1 MIKKSAVILSG
12 GKNTR
17 MNYKT
22 KAFLE
27 FRGNTFIER
36 TLDAISDYEQK
47 IISCNDVEK
56 YKKFEDMALLVLDK
70 FKEIGPIGGIYSSLK
85 ESEFQ
90 YSLVIASDMPFLNKE
105 VLNYLGNYEF
115 NNDALIPI
123 VDGKIQ
129 PLCGIY
135 KKDILSV
142 IEKMI
147 NKKDYRLKNL
157 LFNIDT
163 KYININ
169 DKDNFSNINTV
180 EEYEKLI
187 RRDGE

>member
-27 FRGNTFIER
+27 FKGNTFIER
-36 TLDAISDYEQK
+36 TLDAISDYEEK

-56 YKKFEDMALLVLDK
+56 YKDFKDRASIILDD

-85 ESEFQ
+85 ESKFP
-90 YSLVIASDMPFLNKE
+90 YSLVIASDMPFLNKS
-105 VLNYLGNYEF
+105 VLNYLGEYNF
-115 NNDALIPI
+115 DNDALIPV
-123 VDGKIQ
+123 VDGHIQ

-135 KKDILSV
+135 KKDILSI

-147 NKKDYRLKNL
+147 SEKDYRIKNL
-157 LFNIDT
+157 LHVIDA

-169 DKDNFSNINTV
+169 EKDNFLNINTV
-180 EEYEKLI
+180 EEYEELI
-187 RRDGE
+187 RKDGE

>member
-56 YKKFEDMALLVLDK
+56 YKEFEDMALLVLDK

-115 NNDALIPI
+115 YNDALIPI

-157 LFNIDT
+157 LLNIDT
-163 KYININ
+163 KYINIS

-187 RRDGE
+187 RKDGE

>member
-105 VLNYLGNYEF
+105 VLNHLGNYAF

>member
-27 FRGNTFIER
+27 YKGNTFIER
-36 TLDAISDYEQK
+36 TLDAISDYEEK

-56 YKKFEDMALLVLDK
+56 YKEFKDKALIVLDH

-85 ESEFQ
+85 ESKFK
-90 YSLVIASDMPFLNKE
+90 YSLVIASDMPFLNKK
-105 VLNYLGNYEF
+105 VLNYLGEYEF
-115 NNDALIPI
+115 DNDALIPV
-123 VDGKIQ
+123 VDGRIQ

-135 KKDILSV
+135 KKDILNI

-147 NKKDYRLKNL
+147 SQKDYRIKNL
-157 LFNIDT
+157 LCHIAT
-163 KYININ
+163 KYINISE
-169 DKDNFSNINTV
+169 KDNFSNINTV
-180 EEYEKLI
+180 EEYQELI

>member
-56 YKKFEDMALLVLDK
+56 YKEFKDRALLVLDK

-123 VDGKIQ
+123 VDGKMQ

-157 LFNIDT
+157 LLNIDT

-187 RRDGE
+187 RKDGE

>member
-27 FRGNTFIER
+27 FKGNTFIER
-36 TLDAISDYEQK
+36 TLDVISDYEEK
-47 IISCNDVEK
+47 IISCNDIEK
-56 YKKFEDMALLVLDK
+56 YKDFKDRASIVLDQ

-85 ESEFQ
+85 VSKFS
-90 YSLVIASDMPFLNKE
+90 YSLVIASDMPFLNKN
-105 VLNYLGNYEF
+105 VLNYLGEYDF
-115 NNDALIPI
+115 DNDALIPV
-123 VDGKIQ
+123 VDGRIQ

-135 KKDILSV
+135 KKDILST

-147 NKKDYRLKNL
+147 NEKDYRLKSL
-157 LFNIDT
+157 LSNIDT
-163 KYININ
+163 KYINISE
-169 DKDNFSNINTV
+169 KENFSNINTV
-180 EEYEKLI
+180 EEYEELI

>member
-56 YKKFEDMALLVLDK
+56 YKEFEDMALLVLDK

-157 LFNIDT
+157 LLNIDT
-163 KYININ
+163 KYINIS

>member
-56 YKKFEDMALLVLDK
+56 YKEFEDMALLVLDK

-105 VLNYLGNYEF
+105 VLNHLGNYAF

>member
-56 YKKFEDMALLVLDK
+56 YKEFEDMALLVLDK

-157 LFNIDT
+157 LFSIDT

>member
-105 VLNYLGNYEF
+105 VLNQLGNYAF

>member
-27 FRGNTFIER
+27 FEGNTFIER
-36 TLDAISDYEQK
+36 TLNAISDYEQK

-56 YKKFEDMALLVLDK
+56 YKEFKDRALIVLDK

-105 VLNYLGNYEF
+105 VLNYLGNYDF
-115 NNDALIPI
+115 DNDALIPV

-135 KKDILSV
+135 KKDILST

-147 NKKDYRLKNL
+147 SKKDYRIKNL

-163 KYININ
+163 KYINIS

>member
-1 MIKKSAVILSG
+1 MIEKSAVILSG

-27 FRGNTFIER
+27 YKGNTFIER
-36 TLDAISDYEQK
+36 TLDAISDYEEK

-56 YKKFEDMALLVLDK
+56 YKEFKDKALIVLDQ

-85 ESEFQ
+85 ESKFQ
-90 YSLVIASDMPFLNKE
+90 YCLVIASDMPFLNKE
-105 VLNYLGNYEF
+105 VLNYLGNYDF
-115 NNDALIPI
+115 HNDALIPV
-123 VDGKIQ
+123 VDGRIQ

-135 KKDILSV
+135 KKDILST

-147 NKKDYRLKNL
+147 SEKDYRIKNL
-157 LFNIDT
+157 LCNIDT
-163 KYININ
+163 KYINID
-169 DKDNFSNINTV
+169 DKYNFSNINTV

>member
-56 YKKFEDMALLVLDK
+56 YKEFEDMALLVLDK

-157 LFNIDT
+157 LFSIDT
-163 KYININ
+163 KYINIS